1 MSKILKTIVN
11 LVVLFSIV
19 IAAALL
25 VPPFAGI
32 DTVMN
37 YNGGTDTNIPVGSV
51 AYGKE
56 VETVK
61 VKR

>member
-37 YNGGTDTNIPVGSV
+37 EDVY
-51 AYGKE
+51 
-56 VETVK
+56 
-61 VKR
+61 KRQVLYMLMIRKQM